1 MILSPQIKLDSSLL
15 SHVWKLTNMY
25 YTILK
30 HADHRFIYKLIM
42 LKVLNSLGYRFF
54 LFVFSF
60 AS

>member
-1 MILSPQIKLDSSLL
+1 
-15 SHVWKLTNMY
+15 MY